1 MNGQNFIE
9 KYLKDPILETY
20 FSSMASQRRVQ
31 IRNLAGSLPAVWVS
45 ANSQISKE
53 DQFVILSDTEEA
65 GYFYDDVLHLVHDEA
80 DVLYFPPSYKRIYEF
95 EETDNANVVS
105 RSEVLSSLKSES
117 NKPRIIVSCSEALP
131 EKVISKKNLVENS
144 IEIRKGGDL
153 DQGFLI
159 EFLSEYGF
167 EKTDF
172 VYEPGQFSLRGGIV
186 DVFSFANDKP
196 FRLEF
201 FGDVVESIREFNPND
216 QLSQKDLPLVNILPN
231 IRGAEFL
238 EERIPIFDFLN
249 RKTQIW
255 VKDLEHCFIT
265 SDQVFEKAI
274 ELYEGYR
281 EGDDERPIVLPPKEL
296 FLDRGEL
303 NSNLAK
309 FSMAQFGFA
318 KIPDASEEISY
329 SSSPQPSFNKNFD
342 LIKDDLKDRQEA
354 GFALFLATDQMS
366 SIDRLQEIFKELDP
380 ELEIKT
386 LLLGL
391 KEGFVDDQQ
400 KILCYTEHQLF
411 ERFYRIKGKE
421 KFSRSRAISMNQL
434 RELQIG
440 DYVTHIDY
448 GVGRFVGLEKRE
460 VNDRIQESIR
470 LIYKDNDILLVG
482 IHALHKISKYTGK
495 DGEAPVISK
504 LGSPEWENKKKRA
517 KRKVKDIAK
526 DLIELYA
533 KRKKNPGFEYAPDSY
548 LQAEL
553 ETSFIYEDTPDQA
566 KATSEVKDDMEN
578 PHPMDRLVCGDVGFG
593 KTEVAIRAAFKAAT
607 EGKQVAVLVPTTVLA
622 LQHFKT
628 FKERLKDFPVD
639 IEYLNRFRTAAQTK
653 RIILNLE
660 EGKTDIV
667 IGTHKLVGRDVK
679 FKDLGLLI
687 IDEEQKFGVSTKEK
701 LKKLRVNVDVL
712 TLTATPI
719 PRTLQFSLMGAKD
732 FSVITTPPPNRQ
744 PVQTDVMVF
753 NEKIIRDAIS
763 FELSRGGQVFF
774 VHNRI
779 RDIDE
784 IAGIVKKL
792 VPEASMAIAHGQMD
806 GKILEKT
813 MVGFIEREFDIL
825 VSTNIIE
832 SGLDIPNA
840 NTIIINQAQNFG
852 LSDLHQMRGRV
863 GRSNKKAFC
872 YFLTPP
878 LTGLS
883 GDARKRLQ
891 TLSEFSEL
899 GDGYKV
905 ALRDL
910 DIRGAGN
917 LLGGEQS
924 GFINDLGLETYHKIL
939 DEAVQELK
947 ETEFKDL
954 FMGADGPVEIVKDS
968 NLETDWE
975 VLIPENYVS
984 NISERLRLY
993 TRLDNLRDQDQVD
1006 AFLKELED
1014 RFGPIPDEVK
1024 VLVRMLELRWMAQKI
1039 GFSKVSIKNGR
1050 MRCFFPEN
1058 SPDYFQGE
1066 MFGTVLNYVKNN
1078 PKNSSLKDLKGS
1090 LVLSFSG
1097 ITLVDHA
1104 QQVFSKI
1111 LTEKGINTRNS

>member
-1 MNGQNFIE
+1 MSIYGQDSVLRSRLSKVSDSKKTHF
-9 KYLKDPILETY
+9 K
-20 FSSMASQRRVQ
+20 
-31 IRNLAGSLPAVWVS
+31 NLSGSLPSVIVATD
-45 ANSQISKE
+45 SQLSKR
-53 DQFVILSDTEEA
+53 DQFIILNDTEEA
-65 GYFYDDVLHLVHDEA
+65 GYFFDDMSHLLRDNAEI
-80 DVLYFPPSYKRIYEF
+80 LYFPPSFKKLYEF

-105 RSEVLSSLKSES
+105 RAEVLSSLRSDKR
-117 NKPRIIVSCSEALP
+117 KPRIIVSCSEALP
-131 EKVISKKNLVENS
+131 ERVISKKNLVENS
-144 IEIRKGGDL
+144 VEIRKGSEL
-153 DQGFLI
+153 EQSFLI

-172 VYEPGQFSLRGGIV
+172 VYEPGQFSLRGGII
-186 DVFSFANDKP
+186 DVFSFSNEKP

-201 FGDVVESIREFNPND
+201 FGDSIESIREFNPND
-216 QLSQKDLPLVNILPN
+216 QLSQKTLEVVSILPN
-231 IRGAEFL
+231 IRSDEFL
-238 EERIPIFDFLN
+238 EERVSIFEFLDRN
-249 RKTQIW
+249 TQIW
-255 VKDLEHCFIT
+255 IKDLDYSSSIWEN
-265 SDQVFEKAI
+265 VFGSAVEEYDRLKN
-274 ELYEGYR
+274 GN
-281 EGDDERPIVLPPKEL
+281 GDTPVVFSPKEL
-296 FLDRGEL
+296 FDSASEVMKSLDL
-303 NSNLAK
+303 
-309 FSMAQFGFA
+309 FSICQFGFTRSGGSFEG
-318 KIPDASEEISY
+318 IDY
-329 SSSPQPSFNKNFD
+329 SSSPQPSFNKNFE
-342 LIKDDLKDRQEA
+342 LIKDDLKEKQES
-354 GFALFLATDQMS
+354 GYQLFIATDQMS
-366 SIDRLQEIFKELDP
+366 SVGRINEIFNELDP
-380 ELEIKT
+380 DLSFQII
-386 LLLGL
+386 LLGI
-391 KEGFVDDQQ
+391 KEGFIDEQQ
-400 KILCYTEHQLF
+400 KVVCYTEHQLF
-411 ERFYRIKGKE
+411 ERFYRIKGKDR
-421 KFSRSRAISMNQL
+421 FSRSRAISLNQL

-440 DYVTHIDY
+440 DYVTHIDF

-460 VNDRIQESIR
+460 VNGKTQESIR
-470 LIYKDNDILLVG
+470 LIYRDNDILLVG
-482 IHALHKISKYTGK
+482 IHALHKISKYAGK
-495 DGEAPVISK
+495 DGEVPTISK

-533 KRKKNPGFEYAPDSY
+533 KRKKSPGFAYSPDSY

-553 ETSFIYEDTPDQA
+553 ETSFLYEDTPDQA
-566 KATSEVKDDMEN
+566 KATDQVKEDMEH

-607 EGKQVAVLVPTTVLA
+607 EGKQIAVLVPTTVLA

-639 IEYLNRFRTAAQTK
+639 IEYLNRFRTQAQTK
-653 RIILNLE
+653 RILKNLE
-660 EGKTDIV
+660 EGKADII
-667 IGTHKLVGRDVK
+667 IGTHKLVGKDVK

-744 PVQTDVMVF
+744 PVQTEVMVF

-763 FELSRGGQVFF
+763 FELARGGQVFF

-779 RDIDE
+779 KDIDE

-792 VPEASMAIAHGQMD
+792 VPEASISIAHGQMD

-813 MVGFIEREFDIL
+813 MVGFIEGEYDIL

-872 YFLTPP
+872 FFLTPP

-905 ALRDL
+905 AMRDL

-924 GFINDLGLETYHKIL
+924 GFINDLGLETYHRIL

-954 FMGADGPVEIVKDS
+954 FMGTGDPEEIVKDS

-975 VLIPENYVS
+975 VLIPEDYVS

-993 TRLDNLRDQDQVD
+993 TRLDNLKDQSGVD
-1006 AFLKELED
+1006 GFLKELED
-1014 RFGPIPDEVK
+1014 RFGPVPDEVN
-1024 VLVRMLELRWMAQKI
+1024 VLISLLQLRWMAQKI
-1039 GFSKVSIKNGR
+1039 GFQKVSIKSQR
-1050 MRCFFPEN
+1050 MRCFFPDK
-1058 SPDYFQGE
+1058 SPEYFQGE
-1066 MFGTVLNYVKNN
+1066 MFGRVLAYVKNH
-1078 PKNSSLKDLKGS
+1078 PKESSLKEVRGTLI
-1090 LVLSFSG
+1090 LSFSS
-1097 ITLVDHA
+1097 VDNVSKA
-1104 QQVFSKI
+1104 QRVLGEI
-1111 LTEKGINTRNS
+1111 LNNE